1 MVDFSKP
8 GLAVFD
14 MDSTLIGIECIDEI
28 AALVGCKAEVSA
40 ITEQAM
46 RGELDFADSLKARVA
61 LLRGVRKQQL
71 QQLFQPIPL
80 TSGAIQLV
88 SWLQERQWAVG
99 VVSGGF
105 TWFTDQVAQVLNLD
119 FSHANTLLW
128 DNEQLSG
135 EVADPVVDA
144 QSKAQYLT
152 LWARELELPLT
163 QTLAVGDGANDIP
176 MFQQA
181 GFSVAFCAKPK
192 VQAVADYCV
201 DEPDLAQLIHYFE
214 TANSVI

>member
-80 TSGAIQLV
+80 TAGAIQLV
-88 SWLQERQWAVG
+88 SWLQEDRKSTRLNSSHVRISYAV
-99 VVSGGF
+99 
-105 TWFTDQVAQVLNLD
+105 
-119 FSHANTLLW
+119 
-128 DNEQLSG
+128 
-135 EVADPVVDA
+135 
-144 QSKAQYLT
+144 
-152 LWARELELPLT
+152 
-163 QTLAVGDGANDIP
+163 
-176 MFQQA
+176 
-181 GFSVAFCAKPK
+181 
-192 VQAVADYCV
+192 
-201 DEPDLAQLIHYFE
+201 
-214 TANSVI
+214 